1 MNKTTTA
8 WILLLLCNLMW
19 ALQFTSIKL
28 VQDQVGAFSTVFL
41 PMLMATLFLI
51 PFVIKDVRVNKKRKL
66 SDLKVFILLAIVG
79 QFPAQVL
86 TTIGTQQSTASNAA
100 IIALCLPI
108 LSAVLAYVILKEKMT
123 PLRWISFGIAIVG
136 VSLVSLKDIFNSD
149 FTIQYMLGNAL
160 IFLGVFGSGFYN
172 IFCKKI
178 ANDYTEM
185 EMLFYTYIFMVLLLA
200 PLVWHYEGDVFSTIS
215 SFTSRTWTG
224 LLLLTVF
231 HNFLSMLLFFKALKN
246 LDAIQVAFSNFLIT
260 FFALP
265 IAALWLH
272 EKLNLFSV
280 VGGLLVLISTVIIT
294 VWEYKKAKPDTTSKY
309 EPEKF
314 K

>member
-1 MNKTTTA
+1 MNKTVSA

-19 ALQFTSIKL
+19 ALQFTCIKL
-28 VQDQVGAFSTVFL
+28 TQDQVGALSTVFL
-41 PMLMATLFLI
+41 PMLMATIFMI
-51 PFVIKDVRVNKKRKL
+51 PFVYKDVRANKKRTFG
-66 SDLKVFILLAIVG
+66 DLKVFVLLAVAG

-86 TTIGTQQSTASNAA
+86 TTFGTQRSTASNAA
-100 IIALCLPI
+100 IIGLCLPV
-108 LSAVLAYVILKEKMT
+108 LSAVLAFAILKEKMT
-123 PLRWISFGIAIVG
+123 PLRWISFAIAIAG
-136 VSLVSLKDIFNSD
+136 VVLVSLKDIFNSN
-149 FTIQYMLGNAL
+149 FTLHYMAGNAL

-172 IFCKKI
+172 TFCKKI

-185 EMLFYTYIFMVLLLA
+185 EMLFYTYVFMLILLT

-215 SFTSRTWTG
+215 SFSPSTWAG

-265 IAALWLH
+265 IAAIWLH
-272 EKLNLFSV
+272 EKLNFFSV
-280 VGGLLVLISTVIIT
+280 LGGLLVLISTVYIS
-294 VWEYKKAKPDTTSKY
+294 VWEYKKNKPKESV
-309 EPEKF
+309 
-314 K
+314 

>member
-160 IFLGVFGSGFYN
+160 IITPSV
-172 IFCKKI
+172 KK
-178 ANDYTEM
+178 
-185 EMLFYTYIFMVLLLA
+185 
-200 PLVWHYEGDVFSTIS
+200 
-215 SFTSRTWTG
+215 
-224 LLLLTVF
+224 
-231 HNFLSMLLFFKALKN
+231 
-246 LDAIQVAFSNFLIT
+246 
-260 FFALP
+260 
-265 IAALWLH
+265 
-272 EKLNLFSV
+272 
-280 VGGLLVLISTVIIT
+280 
-294 VWEYKKAKPDTTSKY
+294 
-309 EPEKF
+309 
-314 K
+314 